1 MKICVGFTGS
11 EASRK
16 ALELAKSFAELT
28 GAKVHVITSMEGG
41 AGEKP
46 QDVAKANENIEEVKN
61 FFNGTG
67 IDFEAEQIVLG
78 NSPGEDIVRFAK
90 ENDIEHI
97 FLGIEKLS
105 RLQKLILGSTAQ
117 YIILKAPCPVTTVR
131 SRS

>member
-16 ALELAKSFAELT
+16 ALELAKNYAELT

-46 QDVAKANENIEEVKN
+46 QDVARATENLREVKT
-61 FFNGTG
+61 FFKGTG
-67 IDFEAEQIVLG
+67 IEFEAEQLVLG

-90 ENDIEHI
+90 DNDIGHI

-131 SRS
+131 TR